1 MAGALVANL
10 ALLLLPRTPR
20 WPLYVVTAVLQ
31 LGAYAIAAN
40 GMRNPE
46 RQSGIPR
53 LLTFLVLVNVSI
65 LNAWF
70 NVLRGRRVV
79 AWEPSRR

>member
-1 MAGALVANL
+1 MSF
-10 ALLLLPRTPR
+10 RTAYPTFSRFAAWLSPFR
-20 WPLYVVTAVLQ
+20 WLTW
-31 LGAYAIAAN
+31 
-40 GMRNPE
+40 RTT
-46 RQSGIPR
+46 RR
-53 LLTFLVLVNVSI
+53 LLSAFLVLVTVSI